1 MKKDFIAVVAAGS
14 LTACTSVETA
24 TVSSTE
30 LATSGGDAIA
40 VVQGS
45 AIGFTLLFHVVDL
58 VQADLDTVVNR
69 LIINEA
75 KAMGASRV
83 SLNYAW
89 TTPQNGVFAVFG
101 WPLGLNII
109 GFPMA
114 YAQGVAVK

>member
-1 MKKDFIAVVAAGS
+1 MKKAFIAVMAAGG
-14 LTACTSVETA
+14 LACTSVETA

-30 LATSGGDAIA
+30 IATSGGDAIA

-45 AIGFTLLFHVVDL
+45 AIGFTLLFHIVDL